1 MKLFAALILFA
12 FPGLAADLS
21 GKWDVTASPA
31 GKAPMK
37 LDAVLKQ
44 VGTDLSGTVNSM
56 IGSGPVKNAVLGSP
70 DLTFQFMLGKYLFDV
85 KAVADGD
92 EIKGTFTGP
101 RNMKGTFLARRAMMA
116 AAAAAAKVTEPV
128 EGVETGKLGDAE
140 YRIDIPK
147 NYNGSLVVYCH
158 GYSATAGKFDKSK
171 EPSDLMKEFLALGYA
186 VAQSGYSSGGW
197 AVKEGIE
204 DTEALRKFFISKYGK
219 PKRTFVTGHS
229 MGGTITLALAETH
242 PEVYDAALQ
251 MCGPIG
257 PTQTMFQKRLFDMLV
272 VYDYYFPGIIGTP
285 VAIAEDLSLQQEFLE
300 RIEKE
305 AMNFPDRLAAF
316 QKWSGLQ
323 SETEIAR
330 VVAFYALIQKELMAR
345 TGGNAFDNRNTLYQ
359 GSPDDG
365 LLNRGVKRYTAD
377 PKAVEYLKKYYTP
390 KADPKMPI
398 LSLHTVY
405 DPLVPAWQ
413 ANAYGD
419 MLQLNGGDALYVQRF
434 VSRSGHCKFTP
445 AETIH
450 AFQDLVTWKEQ
461 GKRPEAGEQ
470 K

>member
-1 MKLFAALILFA
+1 MRLFAALFLFA
-12 FPGLAADLS
+12 SSCLATDLS

-44 VGTDLSGTVNSM
+44 VGSDLSGTVNSM
-56 IGSGPVKNAVLGSP
+56 IGSGPVKNAVLGNP
-70 DLTFQFMLGKYLFDV
+70 DLTFQFMLGQSLFDV
-85 KAVADGD
+85 KAVAGGD

-101 RNMKGTFLARRAMMA
+101 RNMRGTFLARRAMMA
-116 AAAAAAKVTEPV
+116 AAAKFTVPG
-128 EGVETGKLGDAE
+128 GVETGKLGEAE
-140 YRIDIPK
+140 YRIDIPG

-158 GYSATAGKFDKSK
+158 GYSAEPGKFDKSK
-171 EPSDLMKEFLALGYA
+171 QPEGPMKEFLALGYA
-186 VAQSGYSSGGW
+186 VAQSGYSAGGW

-204 DTEALRKFFISKYGK
+204 DTEALRKFFTGKYGK
-219 PKRTFVTGHS
+219 PKRTFVAGHS
-229 MGGTITLALAETH
+229 MGGVITLALAETH
-242 PEVYDAALQ
+242 PEAYDAALQ

-257 PTQTMFQKRLFDMLV
+257 PTQTMFQKRLFDTLV
-272 VYDYYFPGIIGTP
+272 VYDYYFPDIIGTP
-285 VAIAEDLSLQQEFLE
+285 VAIAGDLSLQQEFLE

-323 SETEIAR
+323 SETEVAQ
-330 VVAFYALIQKELMAR
+330 VVAFYALIQKELMTRA
-345 TGGNAFDNRNTLYQ
+345 GGNAFDNRNTLYQ

-365 LLNRGVKRYTAD
+365 LLNRGVKRYPAD
-377 PKAVEYLKKYYTP
+377 PKAVEYLGKYYTP
-390 KADPKMPI
+390 KAEPKIPI

-419 MLQLNGGDALYVQRF
+419 MVRLNGDGALYVQRF
-434 VSRSGHCKFTP
+434 VSRAGHCKFTP
-445 AETIH
+445 SETIH
-450 AFQDLVTWKEQ
+450 AFEDLVTWKEQ
-461 GKRPEAGEQ
+461 GKRPQAGEQ